1 MPKPVSASF
10 YLSPTTLFVFSMKQL
25 VLLAALTLPTDLLA
39 APTPPA
45 AIDSV
50 ARQKFVIDS
59 IHASLHYQTGHVL
72 LPGGISSLDVP
83 HGFRYLD
90 SAQSRQVL
98 TRYWGN
104 PDGSSL
110 GMLFPSANNP
120 LDEGSWAY
128 VIEYSPSGHV
138 KDDDA
143 DDINYDD
150 LLEEMQADTEEA
162 NKERVAAGY
171 EPVKLVGW
179 ASQPYYDKTQHTL
192 HWAKMLTFGAANEK
206 TLNYNVRILGRKGV
220 LVLNAVGG
228 ADKLAE
234 IKTSIPSLL
243 SAVSFA
249 KGEQYTDFNADL
261 DEVAA
266 YGIGGLVAGKVLAKV
281 GFFALIV
288 KFWKVLLVA
297 VAGAWQAIKRFLG
310 GRRRDEEL
318 APADGPALEPT
329 HNDET
334 PQA

>member
-1 MPKPVSASF
+1 
-10 YLSPTTLFVFSMKQL
+10 MKQP
-25 VLLAALTLPTDLLA
+25 LLLFAALTLHTAAFA
-39 APTPPA
+39 APTPP

-59 IHASLHYQTGHVL
+59 IHASLHYQTGHIL
-72 LPGGISSLDVP
+72 LPGGISALDVP
-83 HGFRYLD
+83 RGFRYLD

-110 GMLFPSANNP
+110 GMLFPTASNP

-143 DDINYDD
+143 DDIDYDD

-162 NKERVAAGY
+162 NKERTANGYAA
-171 EPVKLVGW
+171 VKLVGW
-179 ASQPYYDKTQHTL
+179 ASPPYYDKEQHTL
-192 HWAKMLTFGAANEK
+192 HWAKMLTFGDESEK
-206 TLNYNVRILGRKGV
+206 TLNYNVRLLGRKGV

-228 ADKLAE
+228 ADKLPE
-234 IKTSIPSLL
+234 IKASIPSLL
-243 SAVSFA
+243 SSVNFA

-297 VAGAWQAIKRFLG
+297 GAAAWQAVKRFLG

-318 APADGPALEPT
+318 APANGPAPDPST
-329 HNDET
+329 DDET